1 MFSCANPSLFASLA
15 HKDLENFKIANE
27 HLKVVLPL
35 LLHHESMLDAQ
46 HELHGK
52 GLHLTSDGVLVISRE
67 VWRHFDDGIKQLYR
81 IAEDL
86 GIGCYV
92 NAIFHFRVRNL
103 AGAEAPTK
111 RLKDQRLNDEC

>member
-1 MFSCANPSLFASLA
+1 MFSCANPSLLASLA

-35 LLHHESMLDAQ
+35 
-46 HELHGK
+46 HGK
-52 GLHLTSDGVLVISRE
+52 GLHLTSDGVLVIPRE
-67 VWRHFDDGIKQLYR
+67 VWRHFDDGVKQLYR

-111 RLKDQRLNDEC
+111 RLKDQRLSDEC